1 MILYVCFGTMPPDSH
16 PCRAAAKAL
25 QEAGHKPEIRRAYGS
40 KLLPDALNFSQGRK
54 EAKRRTGKT
63 EVPLL
68 ILDDDTT
75 VAGSTEIAAWARANP
90 AA

>member
-25 QEAGHKPEIRRAYGS
+25 EEAGYTPEIRRSYGS
-40 KLLPDALNFSQGRK
+40 RMLPDALNFTKGRK
-54 EAKRRTGKT
+54 EAKRRTGKAD
-63 EVPLL
+63 VPLL
-68 ILDDDTT
+68 VLDDDTT
-75 VAGSTEIAAWARANP
+75 VAGSKEIAAWAEANP